1 MSPSFRLL
9 FALGLLSL
17 TVVVGAQDQ
26 SLPVQTPPP
35 AQSPA
40 PTQPPTPPAV
50 SFVDPTVRLLAGSQ
64 DGNGEISLR
73 SATPLATAP
82 IITDVPLPNPP
93 AATVKFEPVDEAK
106 ASNIWRYRVIVAGL
120 TPSST
125 AQQRYAAITV
135 GAAKPQTFPYLL
147 TNQVAGTF
155 AWGISKSPDPWVAS
169 SWNGVCSR
177 FTVTPKDSPATGVR
191 IYSTLV
197 EQSTK
202 TAISTDSLKLYLV
215 NDGDASKRIPAPFD
229 LPANVT
235 SQLQIC
241 TTDGFHGNF
250 HGLVTLASVQKP
262 DGESI
267 LQNAMF
273 SSLPAKLGGLALIIL
288 GVFLAWVVKVWSRSR
303 LERNQALIPALMMRS
318 QLEEMNKSIQ
328 SLHTDYRDLPV
339 NIKNSIQTLLAELSD
354 STLDQNLFI
363 APRFPSPFGDTVN
376 SVGYK
381 TYLAER
387 NPKIQL
393 LSLLVNDGLKRADAL
408 DNGALTPAQKDFV
421 KDAVRQIDQ
430 ISQASPQPTLVQAGD
445 QVNPIIATLKNKI
458 AGTPEAAPEA
468 AGPVPAAREFEI
480 VQLEIQA
487 ISKWIWLVYGG
498 LTALSGL
505 AVLILNNPG
514 FGIPIDFV
522 FAFFWGFGLPT
533 TIAALAPG
541 SVASALNIS
550 VART

>member
-1 MSPSFRLL
+1 MSPFFRLL

-26 SLPVQTPPP
+26 SVPVQTPPP
-35 AQSPA
+35 AQSPI
-40 PTQPPTPPAV
+40 PTQTPTPPAV
-50 SFVDPTVRLLAGSQ
+50 SFVDPTVRLLAASQ
-64 DGNGEISLR
+64 DGNGEISLK

-93 AATVKFEPVDEAK
+93 AATVKFEPVDETK
-106 ASNIWRYRVIVAGL
+106 ASNIWRYRVIVTGL
-120 TPSST
+120 TPAST

-135 GAAKPQTFPYLL
+135 GGAKPQTFPYLL

-155 AWGISKSPDPWVAS
+155 AWGISKLPDPWVAS
-169 SWNGVCSR
+169 SWDGVCTP

-202 TAISTDSLKLYLV
+202 TAISTDKLKLYLV
-215 NDGDASKRIPAPFD
+215 NDGDAGKRIPAPFD

-250 HGLVTLASVQKP
+250 HGLVTLAAVQKP

-273 SSLPAKLGGLALIIL
+273 SSFWAKLGGFALIIL
-288 GVFLAWVVKVWSRSR
+288 GVYLAWLAKVWSRSR
-303 LERNQALIPALMMRS
+303 LERNQALIPALLMRS
-318 QLEEMNKSIQ
+318 RLEEVKG
-328 SLHTDYRDLPV
+328 SLQTVHPDYRDLPV
-339 NIKNSIQTLLAELSD
+339 NIKHSIQTLLADLSD
-354 STLDQNLFI
+354 NTLDQNQFI
-363 APRFPSPFGDTVN
+363 APRFPNPFGATTN

-381 TYLAER
+381 TYLEER

-393 LSLLVNDGLKRADAL
+393 LSLLKDGIERAAAAD
-408 DNGALTPAQKDFV
+408 DGTLTAVQKGFV
-421 KDAVRQIDQ
+421 KTAIQQIDQ
-430 ISQASPQPTLVQAGD
+430 ISQASPQPSLVDAGNL
-445 QVNPIIATLKNKI
+445 VEGIIGKMKTAIT
-458 AGTPEAAPEA
+458 GVTPAPQNLT
-468 AGPVPAAREFEI
+468 PAAREFEV
-480 VQLEIQA
+480 VQLQIQA
-487 ISKWIWLVYGG
+487 ISKWIWLIYGG

-514 FGIPIDFV
+514 FGIPLDFI

-541 SVASALNIS
+541 SVATALNVS